1 MSKLTA
7 RVTFLCLSLFVCNAY
22 SGSLQDW
29 EFNING
35 TDYYPGG
42 GATFATI
49 PGLTVTTSGTS
60 TTYSIL
66 YNPGA
71 PGTYS
76 IGAFFY
82 EPAGVPFYNEYGVV
96 NGSAASGQTWQI
108 DVPEYDVNPTANH
121 GAGTIVDNLANGTL
135 NNTNSVP
142 GSVTNYL
149 NNCGASG
156 GGAVNA
162 ACDDFVSLA
171 TAYSF
176 SLLSG
181 QSELVQFTVSTTN
194 PGGFSL
200 EDVHPVD
207 GSNTSASDVFLSL
220 SDTLNGVP
228 PPPPPPNG
236 TPEPGTLVLLGV
248 GGSFVALMLS
258 RRRLAG
264 RG

>member
-1 MSKLTA
+1 MSKLTTKIA
-7 RVTFLCLSLFVCNAY
+7 FLCVGLFA
-22 SGSLQDW
+22 SSAFSASLQDW

-42 GATFATI
+42 GATFATV

-66 YNPGA
+66 FNPASAGNF
-71 PGTYS
+71 Y

-82 EPAGVPFYNEYGVV
+82 QPAGVPFYNEYGAV
-96 NGSAASGQTWQI
+96 NGSAAAGQTWQI
-108 DVPEYDVNPTANH
+108 DVPEYDVNSTANH
-121 GAGTIVDNLANGTL
+121 GAGSIVDNLANGALTD
-135 NNTNSVP
+135 TNSVP
-142 GSVTNYL
+142 GSVSNYL

-176 SLLSG
+176 SLLTG

-194 PGGFSL
+194 PGGFSI

-207 GSNTSASDVFLSL
+207 GSNASASDVFLSL
-220 SDTLNGVP
+220 SNTLNGVP
-228 PPPPPPNG
+228 PINTG
-236 TPEPGTLVLLGV
+236 TPEPGTLALLGV
-248 GGSFVALMLS
+248 GGGFVALMLS
-258 RRRLAG
+258 RRHLAG
-264 RG
+264 RS